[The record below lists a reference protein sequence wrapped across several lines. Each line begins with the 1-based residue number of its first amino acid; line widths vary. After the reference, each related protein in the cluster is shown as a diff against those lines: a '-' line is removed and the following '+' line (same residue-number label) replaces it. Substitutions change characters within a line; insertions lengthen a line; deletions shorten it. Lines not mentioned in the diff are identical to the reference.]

1 MTHTSTNSAAFE
13 SVRSAAADTQRV
25 SGLTHRFY
33 RYPARFS
40 PQFARACIEAF
51 SQPGEVVLDP
61 YMGGATTVV
70 EAMVLGRRAIGSDI
84 NSLSVFV
91 ARTKCARLT
100 ESDKRAIYRWAT
112 EVVPSIRCQDGLGS
126 SVKEERV
133 PLNMGAP
140 GTRWLRKT
148 LCLCMSAIAADLRT
162 AAARQFATCVLLNA
176 GQWALDGR
184 RRIPNANDL
193 RNRIK
198 VLTADMLAGVADL
211 ENTLASGQSTWYEP
225 VLRQN
230 DAELIDTDTC
240 LQVFGPVDLVV
251 TSQPYPGIHMLYHRW
266 QVDGRKET
274 DAPYWIANCTDGS
287 GAAYYNFA
295 DRKAAAEDRY
305 YKKARKAFA
314 AVRRVMRP
322 GAVLAQL
329 VAFPE
334 PDRHL
339 RRYLNA
345 MESAGFKEMQRPTAR
360 RIWRAV
366 PGRRWHA
373 SSKGELSSSKEVVLL
388 HTAA

>member
-1 MTHTSTNSAAFE
+1 MLSIKRSDPQMDLIRDAALYM
-13 SVRSAAADTQRV
+13 QPI

-40 PQFARACIEAF
+40 PKFARACIEAF
-51 SQPGEVVLDP
+51 SKPGGVVLDP

-91 ARTKCARLT
+91 ARAKCSVLT
-100 ESDKRAIYRWAT
+100 DFERRSIGKWAT
-112 EVVPSIRCQDGLGS
+112 EIVPKIRCQEPVRDAVRYG
-126 SVKEERV
+126 RV
-133 PLNMGAP
+133 PRNMTAP
-140 GTRWLRKT
+140 EARWLRKF
-148 LCLCMSAIAADLRT
+148 LSLCMESSADNLAT
-162 AAARQFATCVLLNA
+162 ASARRFATCVLLNV
-176 GQWALDGR
+176 GQWALDGNR
-184 RRIPNANDL
+184 RTRSAHEFRKRIEVA
-193 RNRIK
+193 
-198 VLTADMLAGVADL
+198 TAAMLAGTSA
-211 ENTLASGQSTWYEP
+211 LASALPPNEVKRYDP
-225 VLRQN
+225 VLRQI
-230 DAELIDTDTC
+230 DAERIDCDPHIRA
-240 LQVFGPVDLVV
+240 VGSADLVV
-251 TSQPYPGIHMLYHRW
+251 TSPPYPGIHMLYHRW
-266 QVDGRKET
+266 QVDGRRET

-373 SSKGELSSSKEVVLL
+373 SSKGELSSSKEVVLI
-388 HTAA
+388 HAAV